1 MNTLR
6 DLLSEEQIAKVRA
19 PLEEAYWL
27 PNKAF
32 TSPGFFQLEATQLF
46 ANTWMSIGFAAEA
59 VENGDAYPGTI
70 LGGIPI
76 VMVREEKGKLRVF
89 HNVCPRDGCLAI

>member
-32 TSPGFFQLEATQLF
+32 TSPDFFQLEATRLIRAPQKNL
-46 ANTWMSIGFAAEA
+46 W
-59 VENGDAYPGTI
+59 VVLGT
-70 LGGIPI
+70 GRSP
-76 VMVREEKGKLRVF
+76 M
-89 HNVCPRDGCLAI
+89 A